1 MGQNA
6 IAASSM
12 QRQQAQQHSNQPW
25 LGGVGLYTMLSVSLS
40 LLRLSGLVCC
50 GCVAEMADVLILGQ
64 P

>member
-25 LGGVGLYTMLSVSLS
+25 LGGTMLSVSMS

-50 GCVAEMADVLILGQ
+50 GCVAEMVDVLILGR